1 MPKNFAKRDFS
12 TISTLSY
19 LSPCI
24 VPECGSA
31 ATTRVNGSPSVFPI
45 LPVSLSIH
53 KVSYAQKQIHHKH
66 TFHSTN
72 DGSTPTIYF
81 HSLPTTIVPINTYSL
96 STTLLQPE
104 RPCWPVPKLYARH
117 NPETYPCSPY
127 LLPNKKL
134 KTKFSFYFSILILF
148 RTFVCHQ
155 KLAYITTTPI
165 PIEKTDIMKTLE
177 RLVAEKLLKISS
189 RKLQPALP
197 FTWASVGNSPNF
209 TPTIANTFVSAI
221 RSFIKIELCR
231 LILEKFENIDAIAG
245 VATGAIAQGALIAE
259 ATGTALCLRTFGA
272 QRSRSRKSH

>member
-104 RPCWPVPKLYARH
+104 RPCWPVPKLYARY

-177 RLVAEKLLKISS
+177 RLVAEKLLKISAVKYS
-189 RKLQPALP
+189 PPYR
-197 FTWASVGNSPNF
+197 SHGHRVGNRPF
-209 TPTIANTFVSAI
+209 TPTIAKHFRI
-221 RSFIKIELCR
+221 PPY
-231 LILEKFENIDAIAG
+231 
-245 VATGAIAQGALIAE
+245 GA
-259 ATGTALCLRTFGA
+259 
-272 QRSRSRKSH
+272 SSK